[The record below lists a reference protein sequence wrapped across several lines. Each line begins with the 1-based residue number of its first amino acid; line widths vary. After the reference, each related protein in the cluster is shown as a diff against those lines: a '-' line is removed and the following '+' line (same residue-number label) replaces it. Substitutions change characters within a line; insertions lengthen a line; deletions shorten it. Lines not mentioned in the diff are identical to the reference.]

1 MSSTS
6 IELVQSLFAAW
17 SRGDYSSFAWAHPEI
32 EFTVADGPSPGT
44 WTGVAGMVKGY
55 GEVMNAWEDYG
66 GEAEGY
72 EELDDGRVLALI
84 RLSGRGKVSGMDLGN
99 MQPKGAAGIFEVH
112 DGKVTKITLY
122 WERERALADLAPP
135 PEANSPR

>member
-1 MSSTS
+1 MPSTS
-6 IELVQSLFAAW
+6 VELVQSLFAAW

-66 GEAEGY
+66 GDAEGY

-99 MQPKGAAGIFEVH
+99 MQPKGSAGIFEVR
-112 DGKVTKITLY
+112 DGTVTRITLY
-122 WERERALADLAPP
+122 WERDRALADLDLAREPNGG
-135 PEANSPR
+135 A